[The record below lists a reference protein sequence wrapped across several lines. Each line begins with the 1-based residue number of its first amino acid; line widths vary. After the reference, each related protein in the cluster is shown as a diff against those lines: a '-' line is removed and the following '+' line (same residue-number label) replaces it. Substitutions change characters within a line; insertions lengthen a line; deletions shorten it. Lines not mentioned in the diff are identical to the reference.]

1 MATTSKG
8 IYYPT
13 SSDSVAPLESVFSTM
28 ASSIDSAIAL
38 SGTQAITFS
47 TVSPGTQ
54 TATINFGETL
64 GVAPDKIQVTI
75 KGPASGSSSYVP
87 TVTGSTTTGFTVII
101 YRLNGSDTETINV
114 VWSVMQ

>member
-1 MATTSKG
+1 MAITSKG

-13 SSDSVAPLESVFSTM
+13 SSDAVAPLESVFSTV
-28 ASSIDSAIAL
+28 ASSVDAAIPL
-38 SGTQAITFS
+38 SGTQAVTFS
-47 TVSPGTQ
+47 TAGPGSQ

-64 GVAPDKIQVTI
+64 AAAPDLVQVTI

-87 TVTGSTTTGFTVII
+87 TVTGSTATGFTVII
-101 YRLNGSDTETINV
+101 YRLNGTDTEAINV